1 MLIING
7 TEICYMVDCKHSKSA
22 NVNRTGRIIFAVSG
36 RHYGTATE
44 SKESELST
52 PNS

>member
-7 TEICYMVDCKHSKSA
+7 TEICYMVGAYSLRALIS
-22 NVNRTGRIIFAVSG
+22 NRTGRIIFAVSG